1 MKLQRILAVA
11 FVVALS
17 VGVVWAAETIK
28 SGPQVGEDLKTPFH
42 PLNVTGE
49 QAGKKN
55 CLFCANGTNPVAMIF
70 ARSTSDELATLC
82 KKIEACCEK
91 NSECKMGSFVVLCS
105 DEEGTEAKLKK
116 LAKDNDLKKVVLAID
131 NPAGPEA
138 YKVNKDAEITV
149 VLYVDRNVK
158 ANFAYKKGEMKETD
172 IEEVVKAIPKILPSK

>member
-28 SGPQVGEDLKTPFH
+28 SGPQVGEDLKGPFH
-42 PLNVTGE
+42 PLNITGE

-55 CLFCANGTNPVAMIF
+55 CLYCSNGSNPVAMIF
-70 ARSTSDELATLC
+70 ARSASEELGTLC

-91 NSECKMGSFVVLCS
+91 NSECKMGSFVVVCT
-105 DEEGTEAKLKK
+105 DEEGTDAKLKK
-116 LAKDNDLKKVVLAID
+116 LAKDNDLKKVVLSID
-131 NPAGPEA
+131 NPAGPDG